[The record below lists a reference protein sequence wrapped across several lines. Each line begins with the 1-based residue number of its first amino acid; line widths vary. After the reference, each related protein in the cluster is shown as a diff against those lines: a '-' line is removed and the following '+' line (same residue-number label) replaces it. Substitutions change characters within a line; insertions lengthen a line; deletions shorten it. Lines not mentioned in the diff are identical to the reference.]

1 MYFTGVEVM
10 PKKYYEDYKIGEIFS
25 SPGRTITET
34 DLVLYSALTGDWW
47 EGHTNVE
54 YAKKTVFGQ
63 RIAHGFL
70 TLSIGT
76 SLLFRLGVNEFL
88 PRFFIA
94 HYGIEALRFT
104 APVMIGDTIRC
115 EAELVGMNEKD
126 AKNGILTF
134 NIKVL
139 NQRDKEVLVYM
150 EKVLVKRRS
159 NDQGV
164 ES

>member
-1 MYFTGVEVM
+1 MAKE
-10 PKKYYEDYKIGEIFS
+10 YYEDYKIGDVIA
-25 SPGRTITET
+25 SPGRTITEA

-70 TLSIGT
+70 TLCVGT

-94 HYGIEALRFT
+94 HYGIEALRFIT
-104 APVMIGDTIRC
+104 PVMIGDTIRC
-115 EAELVGMNEKD
+115 EAELVEMSEKD
-126 AKNGILTF
+126 AQRGILTF
-134 NIKVL
+134 NIRVL
-139 NQRDKEVLVYM
+139 NQRD
-150 EKVLVKRRS
+150 EKVLVYLEKVLVSRRM
-159 NDQGV
+159 NDQ
-164 ES
+164 SLDN